1 MSLFL
6 IDFIVSFSLGNSSVS
21 PPLCFLALDGSKIF
35 VSVNT
40 VNVPELLEN
49 AKRIFHSDDGMLF
62 QLIGEGDLVACA
74 SGVVEHK
81 AKLWFRPLFHSLS
94 LTYRTLS
101 QTKSLRLLAKR
112 VAKTNEFKGRDGI
125 DGYSYR
131 LDGVTVGLV
140 VRSPHENTLTRFLEK
155 FRQQTGVVIN
165 EETLHR
171 SVDYG
176 VLRQHFEVNKT
187 DIKREDGIESFD
199 NDGEDRSSHHYSMY
213 V

>member
-1 MSLFL
+1 M
-6 IDFIVSFSLGNSSVS
+6 
-21 PPLCFLALDGSKIF
+21 
-35 VSVNT
+35 NT
-40 VNVPELLEN
+40 VNIAELLEN
-49 AKRIFHSDDGMLF
+49 AKREFHSDDGMLF
-62 QLIGEGDLVACA
+62 QLIGEGDLVACT
-74 SGVVEHK
+74 SGVVEPQ
-81 AKLWFRPLFHSLS
+81 AKLWFRPLYHSLS
-94 LTYRTLS
+94 LSYRTMS

-112 VAKTNEFKGRDGI
+112 VAKTNDFKGRDGI

-131 LDGVTVGLV
+131 LDAVTVGLV
-140 VRSPHENTLTRFLEK
+140 VRSPHKSTLNRFLEK

-165 EETLHR
+165 EESLQQA
-171 SVDYG
+171 VDYG